1 MIKFT
6 RLYRGQRTGEVQSAT
21 LYVNPDAITSLSE
34 SEGEF
39 SGETDLFVNQGVGW
53 QVTVAGSPE
62 TLARAI
68 ASCNPHTKGTLVD
81 CTIAED
87 PS

>member
-6 RLYRGQRTGEVQSAT
+6 RLYRGQRTGELQTTA
-21 LYVNPDAITSLSE
+21 LYVDPAAITSLRE
-34 SEGEF
+34 SKEF
-39 SGETDLFVNQGVGW
+39 AGETELFVNQAHGW
-53 QVTVAGSPE
+53 WVTVAGSPE

-68 ASCNPHTKGTLVD
+68 ASCNPYTKGTLVD